1 MRGNKPPNDNIAL
14 DITGNKK
21 IILGISLDT
30 TNSMLMIMIGL
41 KYDLRFSIHQNHPA
55 IKQPTQTN
63 NIAPINKLDGEG
75 ANLQTGIKGI
85 LLFLLGG
92 EHLGEFFLFLNC
104 TLEGHFGGG

>member
-14 DITGNKK
+14 DITRNKE

-30 TNSMLMIMIGL
+30 TNRMLMIMIRL
-41 KYDLRFSIHQNHPA
+41 KHHLRFCIHQDHPT

-63 NIAPINKLDGEG
+63 NIAPINKLNGEG

-85 LLFLLGG
+85 LLFL
-92 EHLGEFFLFLNC
+92 F
-104 TLEGHFGGG
+104 